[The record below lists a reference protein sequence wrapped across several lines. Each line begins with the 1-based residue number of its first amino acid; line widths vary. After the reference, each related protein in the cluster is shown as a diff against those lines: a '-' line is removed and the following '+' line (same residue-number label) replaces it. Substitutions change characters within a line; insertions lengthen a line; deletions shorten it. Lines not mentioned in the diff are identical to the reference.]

1 MVFEILFIFFT
12 FIFVF
17 LASGIRIVYEYKRAV
32 KFRFGRYIEILQP
45 GFRWI
50 IPVIETT
57 QFVDVRVI
65 TINIASQEIM
75 TKDNVPSRIDGVLF
89 YKIIDTQKAVLEV
102 EEYNFAISQLAQA
115 SLRDVCGKAELDT
128 ILSKREEMGDMSG
141 SLDAVM
147 IKAIHRQAETKL
159 FSFE

>member
-1 MVFEILFIFFT
+1 MIFYFFIL
-12 FIFVF
+12 VF
-17 LASGIRIVYEYKRAV
+17 LFSGIRIVYEYKRAV
-32 KFRFGRYIEILQP
+32 KFRFGKFIKVLEP

-50 IPVIETT
+50 IPVVETT
-57 QFVDVRVI
+57 QFVDIRVI

-102 EEYNFAISQLAQA
+102 EQYNFAISQLEQA

-128 ILSKREEMGDMSG
+128 ILSKIEEIG
-141 SLDAVM
+141 
-147 IKAIHRQAETKL
+147 
-159 FSFE
+159 